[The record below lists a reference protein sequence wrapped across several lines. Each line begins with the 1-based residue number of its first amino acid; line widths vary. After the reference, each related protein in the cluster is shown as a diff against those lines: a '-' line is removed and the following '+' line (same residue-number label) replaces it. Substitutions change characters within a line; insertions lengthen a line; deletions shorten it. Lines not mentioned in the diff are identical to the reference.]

1 MPLQPRRHKSW
12 SLGTLSRPF
21 FPKRAAFNKLAAL
34 RHSFTCCTIPAIG
47 EFTIATPETIV
58 TPAPNAQPATAA
70 ARPERMVSLDVFR
83 GATIAAMIL
92 VNDPGSWSHIYPP
105 LEHAEW
111 NGWTPTDLIFPFFL
125 FIVGVSMTLSFASRI
140 ARGISR
146 RSLVFHVLRRSL
158 LIFVIGLFLNGFPE
172 FDLGSIRIM
181 GVLQRIALCYLVAG
195 LLYLFTFQR
204 EPVAG
209 RPARVHANLG
219 VTAGVAIALLIGY
232 WALMTFVPVPGHGAG
247 HLGKDDN
254 LGAYIDRTLMG
265 GHLWSESVTWDPEGF
280 LSSLPAIATLL
291 IGILAGEWLRSGW
304 PRKRKTLGLAAAGLA
319 LLILGRLLH
328 PYFPINKN
336 LWTSSFVLFTGGFA
350 MLMLAACYWIVDV
363 RAWRAW
369 ASPFLV
375 FGMNAILAYALAALV
390 SEVSTDF
397 ELSDSSGRDTTL
409 HGLLYQ
415 RFFVPHFSP
424 VNASLA
430 FAIIF
435 VAVIFVLLWPFYRW
449 KLFLRV

>member
-1 MPLQPRRHKSW
+1 
-12 SLGTLSRPF
+12 
-21 FPKRAAFNKLAAL
+21 
-34 RHSFTCCTIPAIG
+34 
-47 EFTIATPETIV
+47 
-58 TPAPNAQPATAA
+58 
-70 ARPERMVSLDVFR
+70 MVSLDVFR

-140 ARGISR
+140 AQGLSRGALAIHVVR
-146 RSLVFHVLRRSL
+146 RSA
-158 LIFVIGLFLNGFPE
+158 LIFTIGLFLNGFPV
-172 FDLGSIRIM
+172 FDFSTIRIM

-195 LLYLFTFQR
+195 LLYLATFQK
-204 EPVAG
+204 EPPG
-209 RPARVHANLG
+209 DGSGRVHANLR
-219 VTAGVAIALLIGY
+219 VTAAVAIALLVGY
-232 WALMTFVPVPGHGAG
+232 WALMTFVPVPGFGPG

-280 LSSLPAIATLL
+280 LSTLPAIASLL
-291 IGILAGEWLRSGW
+291 IGILAGEWLRSD
-304 PRKRKTLGLAAAGLA
+304 RAAKRKALGLALSGLA
-319 LLILGRLLH
+319 LLVVGRLLH

-350 MLMLAACYWIVDV
+350 MLKLAACYWIVDV

-369 ASPFLV
+369 TPPFVV

-390 SEVSTDF
+390 SEISTDF
-397 ELSDSSGRDTTL
+397 EFRISPSHQTTL
-409 HGLLYQ
+409 HGWLYQ
-415 RFFVPHFSP
+415 RFFVPYFSP

-430 FAIIF
+430 FAVFF
-435 VAVIFVLLWPFYRW
+435 VFVIFALLWPFYRG
-449 KLFLRV
+449 KLFLRI